1 MLFNRLDVR
10 LLGRLLL
17 LVAAL
22 AGSGYAAQHHAYGP
36 AFGALVLLLVLAL
49 ELARYLTRG
58 QQALADF
65 TLALQYRDF
74 SRQYPAQSGPA
85 ALRSLHAA
93 FNQVN
98 ATFRELRAG
107 QEGQFQYL
115 QTILALLD
123 TGIVSYNAAG
133 TVGWVN
139 EAFKQ
144 TLHLPYLKNIRALQ
158 ARQPVLY
165 EAICRAVPGQPAVVK
180 LTVGLQTVQLLV
192 SATQFKLQ
200 GEAFTL
206 LAFKNVSQALADT
219 ETAAWQQLLRVMTH
233 EIMNSVAPIAS
244 LADSLGRHV
253 QRARQQDASDELLDD
268 VGTGIRIIQQR
279 SEGLLRFAQ
288 VYRNFSTLAAPQRT
302 TLHVQEVLQATR
314 QLLAEQLA
322 AQGIELTLSVRPA
335 HLTLHADGHLLEQVL
350 INLVLN
356 AAQALTQ
363 TPHSRISLRAWS
375 NEQQRV
381 VLEVRDNGTGIAADV
396 LDSIFIPFFTT
407 RPSGSGIGLSLAK
420 QIMQLHQGSI
430 QVHSVEGA
438 GSAFQLWFPRP
449 VPFEG
454 NGRSL
459 LLPNG
464 AHSPTDC

>member
-1 MLFNRLDVR
+1 LV
-10 LLGRLLL
+10 L

-22 AGSGYAAQHHAYGP
+22 AGGGYATLHHAYGL
-36 AFGALVLLLVLAL
+36 ALGALVLLLLLVVD
-49 ELARYLTRG
+49 LARYLTRG

-65 TLALQYRDF
+65 TLAIQYRDF

-85 ALRSLHAA
+85 ALRPLHAA

-98 ATFRELRAG
+98 ATFRELRAE

-123 TGIVSYNAAG
+123 TGIVSHDAAG
-133 TVGWVN
+133 TVAWVN

-180 LTVGLQTVQLLV
+180 LTVGPQTVQLLV
-192 SATQFKLQ
+192 SATQFKLR

-253 QRARQQDASDELLDD
+253 QHAQQQEASSELLDD

-279 SEGLLRFAQ
+279 SEGLLCFAQ
-288 VYRNFSTLAAPQRT
+288 VYRDFSTLAAPQRT
-302 TLHVQEVLQATR
+302 TLYVQELLQTTR
-314 QLLAEQLA
+314 QFLAEQLA
-322 AQGIELTLSVRPA
+322 AQGIEVTLSVRPA
-335 HLTLHADGHLLEQVL
+335 HLILHADGHLLEQVL

-356 AAQALTQ
+356 AAQAVTQ
-363 TPHSRISLRAWS
+363 VASPRISLLAWLD
-375 NEQQRV
+375 EQERV
-381 VLEVRDNGTGIAADV
+381 VMEVKDNGSGIPADV

-407 RPSGSGIGLSLAK
+407 RPHGSGIGLSLAK

-438 GSAFQLWFPRP
+438 GSAFQLWFA
-449 VPFEG
+449 
-454 NGRSL
+454 STT
-459 LLPNG
+459 
-464 AHSPTDC
+464 AS

>member
-1 MLFNRLDVR
+1 MIFNSLDAR
-10 LLGRLLL
+10 LLGRLVM
-17 LVAAL
+17 LVATL
-22 AGSGYAAQHHAYGP
+22 AGGGYAALHHAYGL
-36 AFGALVLLLVLAL
+36 ALGALVLLLALVLD
-49 ELARYLTRG
+49 LARYLTRG

-74 SRQYPAQSGPA
+74 SRQYPVQSVPA
-85 ALRSLHAA
+85 SLRPLHEA

-98 ATFRELRAG
+98 ATFRELRAA

-123 TGIVSYNAAG
+123 TGIVSYDAAG
-133 TVGWVN
+133 TVAWVN

-158 ARQPVLY
+158 SRQPVLY

-180 LTVGLQTVQLLV
+180 LIVGLQTVQLLV
-192 SATQFKLQ
+192 SATQFKLR

-253 QRARQQDASDELLDD
+253 QRARQQETSDELLDD

-288 VYRNFSTLAAPQRT
+288 VYREFSTLTSPQRT
-302 TLHVQEVLQATR
+302 TLYVRELLQATR

-322 AQGIELTLSVRPA
+322 AQGIEVTLSVRPA

-356 AAQALTQ
+356 AAQALVQ
-363 TPHSRISLRAWS
+363 NPNPRLSLQAWFD
-375 NEQQRV
+375 EQERV
-381 VLEVRDNGTGIAADV
+381 IIEVKDNGSGIPADV

-407 RPSGSGIGLSLAK
+407 RPNGSGIGLSLAK

-430 QVHSVEGA
+430 QVHSVAGA
-438 GSAFQLWFPRP
+438 GSAFQLWFPP
-449 VPFEG
+449 LATF
-454 NGRSL
+454 
-459 LLPNG
+459 
-464 AHSPTDC
+464 

>member
-1 MLFNRLDVR
+1 MICNNLDVR
-10 LLGRLLL
+10 LLGRLVL
-17 LVAAL
+17 LVATL
-22 AGSGYAAQHHAYGP
+22 AGGGYAAQHHAYG
-36 AFGALVLLLVLAL
+36 LVLGGLGLLVVLVL
-49 ELARYLTRG
+49 DLTRYLTRG

-65 TLALQYRDF
+65 TLALKYRDF
-74 SRQYPAQSGPA
+74 SRQYPAQAGPA
-85 ALRSLHAA
+85 SLRPLHAA

-98 ATFRELRAG
+98 ATFRELRAA

-123 TGIVSYNAAG
+123 TGIVSYDAAG
-133 TVGWVN
+133 TVAWVN

-144 TLHLPYLKNIRALQ
+144 TLHLPYLKNIRALES
-158 ARQPVLY
+158 RQPVLY

-180 LTVGLQTVQLLV
+180 LTVGPQTVQLLL
-192 SATQFKLQ
+192 SATQFKLR

-253 QRARQQDASDELLDD
+253 QSARPQEAAAEWLDD
-268 VGTGIRIIQQR
+268 VGTGLRIIQQR

-288 VYRNFSTLAAPQRT
+288 VYRDFSTLAPPQRT
-302 TLHVQEVLQATR
+302 TLYVQALLEATR

-322 AQGIELTLSVRPA
+322 AQGIEVTLSIRPA

-356 AAQALTQ
+356 AAQALAQ
-363 TPHSRISLRAWS
+363 TPTPHISLLAWS
-375 NEQQRV
+375 NEQGRV
-381 VLEVRDNGTGIAADV
+381 IMEVKDNGSGIPADV

-407 RPSGSGIGLSLAK
+407 RPHGSGIGLSLAK

-438 GSAFQLWFPRP
+438 GSAFQLWFPP
-449 VPFEG
+449 
-454 NGRSL
+454 S
-459 LLPNG
+459 
-464 AHSPTDC
+464 ATH

>member
-1 MLFNRLDVR
+1 MIFNSLDAR
-10 LLGRLLL
+10 LLGRLVL

-22 AGSGYAAQHHAYGP
+22 AASAYATQHHAYGL
-36 AFGALVLLLVLAL
+36 ALGALVLLVVLVLD
-49 ELARYLTRG
+49 LARYLTRG

-65 TLALQYRDF
+65 TLALKYRDF
-74 SRQYPAQSGPA
+74 SRQYPAQSVPA
-85 ALRSLHAA
+85 SLRTLHEA

-98 ATFRELRAG
+98 ATFRELRAQ

-123 TGIVSYNAAG
+123 TGIVSYDAAG
-133 TVGWVN
+133 TVAWVN

-165 EAICRAVPGQPAVVK
+165 EAICRVVPGQPVVVK
-180 LTVGLQTVQLLV
+180 LTVSRQTVQLLV
-192 SATQFKLQ
+192 SATQFKLR

-253 QRARQQDASDELLDD
+253 QRVRQQEASGELLDD

-288 VYRNFSTLAAPQRT
+288 VYRDFSTLASPQRT
-302 TLHVQEVLQATR
+302 TLYVQELLQATR

-322 AQGIELTLSVRPA
+322 AQGIEVTLSVRPA

-356 AAQALTQ
+356 AAQALAQ
-363 TPHSRISLRAWS
+363 IPNSRLSLLAWS
-375 NEQQRV
+375 DEQERV
-381 VLEVRDNGTGIAADV
+381 IIEVKDNGSGIPADV

-407 RPSGSGIGLSLAK
+407 HPNGSGIGLSLAK

-438 GSAFQLWFPRP
+438 GSAFQLWFP
-449 VPFEG
+449 G
-454 NGRSL
+454 S
-459 LLPNG
+459 
-464 AHSPTDC
+464 AAS

>member
-1 MLFNRLDVR
+1 MIFNNLDAR
-10 LLGRLLL
+10 LLGRLVL

-22 AGSGYAAQHHAYGP
+22 AASGYATQHHAYGL
-36 AFGALVLLLVLAL
+36 ALVALVVLIVLVLD
-49 ELARYLTRG
+49 LARYLTRG
-58 QQALADF
+58 QQALTDF
-65 TLALQYRDF
+65 TLALKYRDF

-85 ALRSLHAA
+85 SLRSLHEA

-98 ATFRELRAG
+98 ATFRELRAE

-123 TGIVSYNAAG
+123 TGIVSYDAAG
-133 TVGWVN
+133 TVAWVN

-165 EAICRAVPGQPAVVK
+165 KAICQAVPGQPAVVK
-180 LTVGLQTVQLLV
+180 LTVGRQTVQLLV
-192 SATQFKLQ
+192 SATQFKLR

-206 LAFKNVSQALADT
+206 LAFKNVSQALAQS

-244 LADSLGRHV
+244 LADSLDRHV
-253 QRARQQDASDELLDD
+253 QRARQQEASDELLND

-288 VYRNFSTLAAPQRT
+288 VYRDFSTLASPQRT
-302 TLHVQEVLQATR
+302 TLYVQELLQATR

-322 AQGIELTLSVRPA
+322 AQGIEVTLSVRPA

-356 AAQALTQ
+356 AAQALAQ
-363 TPHSRISLRAWS
+363 IPDPRLSLLAWS
-375 NEQQRV
+375 DEQEQV
-381 VLEVRDNGTGIAADV
+381 VIEVKDNGSGIPADV

-407 RPSGSGIGLSLAK
+407 RLNGSGIGLSLAK

-430 QVHSVEGA
+430 QVHSVAGA
-438 GSAFQLWFPRP
+438 GSAFQLWF
-449 VPFEG
+449 
-454 NGRSL
+454 SS
-459 LLPNG
+459 
-464 AHSPTDC
+464 ATH

>member
-1 MLFNRLDVR
+1 MIFNSLDAR
-10 LLGRLLL
+10 LLGRLVL
-17 LVAAL
+17 LVAVL
-22 AGSGYAAQHHAYGP
+22 GGGGYATQHHAYGL
-36 AFGALVLLLVLAL
+36 ALGALVLLVVLVLDL
-49 ELARYLTRG
+49 TRYLTRG

-85 ALRSLHAA
+85 SLRPLHEA

-98 ATFRELRAG
+98 ATFRELRAE

-123 TGIVSYNAAG
+123 TGIVSYDAVG
-133 TVGWVN
+133 TVAWVN

-144 TLHLPYLKNIRALQ
+144 MLHLPYLKNIRSLQ

-165 EAICRAVPGQPAVVK
+165 EAICRAVPGQPVVIK
-180 LTVGLQTVQLLV
+180 LTVGRQTVQLLL
-192 SATQFKLQ
+192 SATQFKLR
-200 GEAFTL
+200 GKPFTL

-244 LADSLGRHV
+244 LADSLGRHM
-253 QRARQQDASDELLDD
+253 QHARQQETCAELLDD

-288 VYRNFSTLAAPQRT
+288 VYRDFSTLASPQRT
-302 TLHVQEVLQATR
+302 TLYVQELLQATR

-322 AQGIELTLSVRPA
+322 AQDIEVTLSVRPA

-356 AAQALTQ
+356 AVQALAQ
-363 TPHSRISLRAWS
+363 IPAPRLSLLAWS
-375 NEQQRV
+375 DEQERV
-381 VLEVRDNGTGIAADV
+381 VIEVKDNGSGIAADV
-396 LDSIFIPFFTT
+396 LESIFIPFFTT
-407 RPSGSGIGLSLAK
+407 RPHGSGIGLSLAK

-430 QVHSVEGA
+430 QVQSVVGA
-438 GSAFQLWFPRP
+438 GSAFQLWFPP
-449 VPFEG
+449 A
-454 NGRSL
+454 
-459 LLPNG
+459 G
-464 AHSPTDC
+464 AS

>member
-1 MLFNRLDVR
+1 MIFNRLDAR
-10 LLGRLLL
+10 LLGRLVL

-22 AGSGYAAQHHAYGP
+22 AASGYATLHHAYGL
-36 AFGALVLLLVLAL
+36 ALGALVLLVVLVLDL
-49 ELARYLTRG
+49 TRYLTRG

-65 TLALQYRDF
+65 TLALKYRDF
-74 SRQYPAQSGPA
+74 SRQYPAQSVPA
-85 ALRSLHAA
+85 SLRPLHEA

-98 ATFRELRAG
+98 ATFRELRAE

-123 TGIVSYNAAG
+123 TGIVSYDAAG
-133 TVGWVN
+133 TVAWVN

-158 ARQPVLY
+158 SRQPVLY
-165 EAICRAVPGQPAVVK
+165 EAICRAVPGQPVVVK
-180 LTVGLQTVQLLV
+180 LTVGPQTVQLLV
-192 SATQFKLQ
+192 SATQFKLR

-253 QRARQQDASDELLDD
+253 QRARQQEASDELLDD

-288 VYRNFSTLAAPQRT
+288 VYRDFSTLASPQRT
-302 TLHVQEVLQATR
+302 TLYVQELLQATR

-322 AQGIELTLSVRPA
+322 AQGIEVTLSVRPA
-335 HLTLHADGHLLEQVL
+335 HLILHADGHLLQQVL

-356 AAQALTQ
+356 AAQAVTQ
-363 TPHSRISLRAWS
+363 TPNPRISLLVWPD
-375 NEQQRV
+375 EQERV
-381 VLEVRDNGTGIAADV
+381 VIEVKDNGSGIPTDV

-407 RPSGSGIGLSLAK
+407 RPNGSGIGLSLAK

-430 QVHSVEGA
+430 QVHSVVGA
-438 GSAFQLWFPRP
+438 GSAFQLWFPSS
-449 VPFEG
+449 VTF
-454 NGRSL
+454 
-459 LLPNG
+459 
-464 AHSPTDC
+464 

>member
-1 MLFNRLDVR
+1 MIFNSLDAR
-10 LLGRLLL
+10 LLGRLVL

-22 AGSGYAAQHHAYGP
+22 GGGGYATQHHAYGL
-36 AFGALVLLLVLAL
+36 ALGALVLLVIQVLD
-49 ELARYLTRG
+49 LARYLTRG

-65 TLALQYRDF
+65 TLALKYRDF
-74 SRQYPAQSGPA
+74 SRQYPAQSVPA
-85 ALRSLHAA
+85 SLRHLHEA

-98 ATFRELRAG
+98 ATFMELRAE

-123 TGIVSYNAAG
+123 TGIVSYDAAG
-133 TVGWVN
+133 TVAWVN

-165 EAICRAVPGQPAVVK
+165 EAICQAVPGQPAVVK
-180 LTVGLQTVQLLV
+180 LTVGRQMVQLLV
-192 SATQFKLQ
+192 SATQFKLR

-253 QRARQQDASDELLDD
+253 QRAWQQEASTELLDD

-288 VYRNFSTLAAPQRT
+288 VYRDFSTLASPQRT
-302 TLHVQEVLQATR
+302 TLYVQELLQATR

-322 AQGIELTLSVRPA
+322 AQGIEVTLSVRPA

-356 AAQALTQ
+356 AAQALAQ
-363 TPHSRISLRAWS
+363 ILNPRLSLLAWPD
-375 NEQQRV
+375 EQEQV
-381 VLEVRDNGTGIAADV
+381 VIEVKDNGSGIPVDV

-407 RPSGSGIGLSLAK
+407 RPNGSGIGLSLAK

-430 QVHSVEGA
+430 QVHSVAGA
-438 GSAFQLWFPRP
+438 GSAFQLWFP
-449 VPFEG
+449 G
-454 NGRSL
+454 ST
-459 LLPNG
+459 
-464 AHSPTDC
+464 AS

>member
-1 MLFNRLDVR
+1 MRSNRLDTR
-10 LLGRLLL
+10 LLGRVVL

-22 AGSGYAAQHHAYGP
+22 AAGGYAAQHRAYGL
-36 AFGALVLLLVLAL
+36 ALGALLLLGAL
-49 ELARYLTRG
+49 IVDLTRYLARG

-65 TLALQYRDF
+65 TLALKYRDF
-74 SRQYPAQSGPA
+74 SRQYPAQAAPA
-85 ALRSLHAA
+85 ALRPLHEA

-98 ATFRELRAG
+98 ATFRALRAE

-123 TGIVSYNAAG
+123 TGIVSYDAAG
-133 TVGWVN
+133 TVAWVN

-180 LTVGLQTVQLLV
+180 LTVGTQAVQLLV
-192 SATQFKLQ
+192 SATQFKLR

-206 LAFKNVSQALADT
+206 LACKNVSQALADT

-253 QRARQQDASDELLDD
+253 QRARPPEATDELLDD

-288 VYRNFSTLAAPQRT
+288 VYRDFSTLASPQRT
-302 TLHVQEVLQATR
+302 TLYVQELLQATR

-322 AQGIELTLSVRPA
+322 AQGIEVTLLVRPA
-335 HLTLHADGHLLEQVL
+335 HLTLHADAPLLEQVL

-356 AAQALTQ
+356 AVQALAQ
-363 TPHSRISLRAWS
+363 TPAPRLSLRSWLD
-375 NEQQRV
+375 EQERV
-381 VLEVRDNGTGIAADV
+381 IIEVQDNGSGIPADV

-407 RPSGSGIGLSLAK
+407 RPHGSGIGLSLAK

-430 QVHSVEGA
+430 QVHSVAGA
-438 GSAFQLWFPRP
+438 GSAFQLWFPGP
-449 VPFEG
+449 AG
-454 NGRSL
+454 N
-459 LLPNG
+459 
-464 AHSPTDC
+464 

>member
-1 MLFNRLDVR
+1 MIFNSLDAR
-10 LLGRLLL
+10 LLGRLVL

-22 AGSGYAAQHHAYGP
+22 GGGGYAAQHHAYGL
-36 AFGALVLLLVLAL
+36 ALGALVVLVVLVLDL
-49 ELARYLTRG
+49 TRYLTRG

-65 TLALQYRDF
+65 TLALKYRDF
-74 SRQYPAQSGPA
+74 SRQYPAQSVPA
-85 ALRSLHAA
+85 SLRPLHTA

-98 ATFRELRAG
+98 ATFRELRAE

-123 TGIVSYNAAG
+123 TGIVSYDAAG
-133 TVGWVN
+133 TVAWVN

-158 ARQPVLY
+158 SRQPVLY
-165 EAICRAVPGQPAVVK
+165 EAICKAVPGQPAVVK
-180 LTVGLQTVQLLV
+180 LTVGRQTVHLLV
-192 SATQFKLQ
+192 SATQFNLR

-206 LAFKNVSQALADT
+206 LAFKNVSQALAQS

-253 QRARQQDASDELLDD
+253 QRARQQEASSELLDD

-279 SEGLLRFAQ
+279 SAGLLRFAQ
-288 VYRNFSTLAAPQRT
+288 VYRDFSTLASPQRT
-302 TLHVQEVLQATR
+302 TLYVQELLQATR

-322 AQGIELTLSVRPA
+322 AQGIEVTLSVRPA

-356 AAQALTQ
+356 AAQAVTQ
-363 TPHSRISLRAWS
+363 TPNPRISLLAWLD
-375 NEQQRV
+375 EQERV
-381 VLEVRDNGTGIAADV
+381 IIEVKDNGSGISAG
-396 LDSIFIPFFTT
+396 LMDSIFIPFFTT
-407 RPSGSGIGLSLAK
+407 RPDGSGIGLSLAK

-430 QVHSVEGA
+430 QVHSVEGV
-438 GSAFQLWFPRP
+438 GSAFQLWFPRLAT
-449 VPFEG
+449 G
-454 NGRSL
+454 
-459 LLPNG
+459 
-464 AHSPTDC
+464 

>member
-1 MLFNRLDVR
+1 MIYNSLDAQ
-10 LLGRLLL
+10 LLGRLVL

-22 AGSGYAAQHHAYGP
+22 AASGYATLHHAYGL
-36 AFGALVLLLVLAL
+36 ALGALVLLVMLVVDLT
-49 ELARYLTRG
+49 RYLTRG
-58 QQALADF
+58 QQALTDF
-65 TLALQYRDF
+65 TLALKYRDF
-74 SRQYPAQSGPA
+74 SRQYSAQSVPA
-85 ALRSLHAA
+85 SLRHLHEA

-98 ATFRELRAG
+98 ATFMELRAE

-123 TGIVSYNAAG
+123 TGIVSYDAAG
-133 TVGWVN
+133 TVAWVN

-144 TLHLPYLKNIRALQ
+144 MLHLPYLKNIRVLQ
-158 ARQPVLY
+158 SRQPVLY
-165 EAICRAVPGQPAVVK
+165 EAICRAVPGQPVVVK
-180 LTVGLQTVQLLV
+180 LMVGRQTVQLLV
-192 SATQFKLQ
+192 SATQFKLRD
-200 GEAFTL
+200 EAFTL

-253 QRARQQDASDELLDD
+253 QRARQQEASDELLDD

-288 VYRNFSTLAAPQRT
+288 VYRDFSTLALPQRT
-302 TLHVQEVLQATR
+302 TLYVQELLQATR

-322 AQGIELTLSVRPA
+322 AQGIKVTLSVRPA

-356 AAQALTQ
+356 AAQAVTQ
-363 TPHSRISLRAWS
+363 TSNPHISLLAWPD
-375 NEQQRV
+375 EQEQV
-381 VLEVRDNGTGIAADV
+381 VIEVKDNGSGIPADI

-407 RPSGSGIGLSLAK
+407 RLNGSGIGLSLAK

-430 QVHSVEGA
+430 QVHSVAGA
-438 GSAFQLWFPRP
+438 GSAFQLWF
-449 VPFEG
+449 
-454 NGRSL
+454 
-459 LLPNG
+459 
-464 AHSPTDC
+464 SPSATH

>member
-1 MLFNRLDVR
+1 MIFNGLDVR
-10 LLGRLLL
+10 LFGRLVL

-22 AGSGYAAQHHAYGP
+22 GGGGYAAQHHAYGLVL
-36 AFGALVLLLVLAL
+36 GTLVLLVVLVLD
-49 ELARYLTRG
+49 LARYLTRG

-65 TLALQYRDF
+65 TLALKYRDF
-74 SRQYPAQSGPA
+74 SRQYPAQSVPA
-85 ALRSLHAA
+85 SLRPLHAA

-98 ATFRELRAG
+98 ATFRELRAE

-123 TGIVSYNAAG
+123 TGIVSYDAAG
-133 TVGWVN
+133 TVAWVN

-158 ARQPVLY
+158 SRQPVLY

-180 LTVGLQTVQLLV
+180 LTVGRQTVQLLV
-192 SATQFKLQ
+192 SATQFKLR

-253 QRARQQDASDELLDD
+253 QGARQQQAAAELLDD
-268 VGTGIRIIQQR
+268 VGTGLRIIQQR

-288 VYRNFSTLAAPQRT
+288 VYRDLSTLAAPQRT
-302 TLHVQEVLQATR
+302 TLYVRELLQATR

-322 AQGIELTLSVRPA
+322 AQGIEVTLRVRPA

-363 TPHSRISLRAWS
+363 TLHPRISLLAWPD
-375 NEQQRV
+375 EQERV
-381 VLEVRDNGTGIAADV
+381 VMEVKDNGSGIFADV

-407 RPSGSGIGLSLAK
+407 RPHGSGIGLSLAK

-430 QVHSVEGA
+430 QVHSVVGA
-438 GSAFQLWFPRP
+438 GSAFQLWFPP
-449 VPFEG
+449 SATF
-454 NGRSL
+454 
-459 LLPNG
+459 
-464 AHSPTDC
+464 

>member
-1 MLFNRLDVR
+1 MIFNSLDVR
-10 LLGRLLL
+10 LLGRLAL

-22 AGSGYAAQHHAYGP
+22 AGGGYATLHHAYGL
-36 AFGALVLLLVLAL
+36 ALGALVLLLILVVD
-49 ELARYLTRG
+49 LARYLTRG

-65 TLALQYRDF
+65 TLAIQYRDF

-85 ALRSLHAA
+85 ALRPLHEA

-98 ATFRELRAG
+98 ATFRELRAE

-123 TGIVSYNAAG
+123 TGIVSYDAAG
-133 TVGWVN
+133 TVAWVN

-165 EAICRAVPGQPAVVK
+165 EAICRAVPSQPTVVK
-180 LTVGLQTVQLLV
+180 LTVGPQTVQLLV
-192 SATQFKLQ
+192 SATQFKLR
-200 GEAFTL
+200 GENFTL
-206 LAFKNVSQALADT
+206 LAFKNVSQTLADT

-253 QRARQQDASDELLDD
+253 QRARQQEASGELLDD

-288 VYRNFSTLAAPQRT
+288 VYRDFSTLALPQRT
-302 TLHVQEVLQATR
+302 TLYVQELLQTTR
-314 QLLAEQLA
+314 QLLVEQLA
-322 AQGIELTLSVRPA
+322 TQGIEVTLSVRPA

-356 AAQALTQ
+356 AAQAVTQ
-363 TPHSRISLRAWS
+363 VATPRISLLAWLD
-375 NEQQRV
+375 EQERV
-381 VLEVRDNGTGIAADV
+381 VMEVKDNGSGIPADV

-407 RPSGSGIGLSLAK
+407 RSNGSGIGLSLAK

-430 QVHSVEGA
+430 QVHSVEGV
-438 GSAFQLWFPRP
+438 GSAFQLWFPA
-449 VPFEG
+449 
-454 NGRSL
+454 SI
-459 LLPNG
+459 
-464 AHSPTDC
+464 TY

>member
-1 MLFNRLDVR
+1 MIFNSLDAR
-10 LLGRLLL
+10 LLGRLVL
-17 LVAAL
+17 LVATL
-22 AGSGYAAQHHAYGP
+22 AAGGYATQHHAYGL
-36 AFGALVLLLVLAL
+36 ALGALVLLVVLVLDL
-49 ELARYLTRG
+49 TLYLTRG

-65 TLALQYRDF
+65 TLALKYRDF
-74 SRQYPAQSGPA
+74 SRQYPAQAGPA
-85 ALRSLHAA
+85 SLRPLHAA

-98 ATFRELRAG
+98 TTFRELRAE

-123 TGIVSYNAAG
+123 TGIVSYDAAG
-133 TVGWVN
+133 TVAWVN

-158 ARQPVLY
+158 ARQPALY
-165 EAICRAVPGQPAVVK
+165 EAICRAVPGQPVVVK
-180 LTVGLQTVQLLV
+180 LTVGPQTVQLLV
-192 SATQFKLQ
+192 SATQFKLR

-253 QRARQQDASDELLDD
+253 QRARQQEASDELLDD

-288 VYRNFSTLAAPQRT
+288 VYRDFSTLASPQRT
-302 TLHVQEVLQATR
+302 TLYVQELLQATR

-322 AQGIELTLSVRPA
+322 AQGIEVTLSVRPA

-356 AAQALTQ
+356 AAQALAQ
-363 TPHSRISLRAWS
+363 TPNPRISLLAWPD
-375 NEQQRV
+375 EQERV
-381 VLEVRDNGTGIAADV
+381 VIEVKDNGSGIPADV

-407 RPSGSGIGLSLAK
+407 HPNGSGIGLSLAK

-430 QVHSVEGA
+430 QVHSVAGA
-438 GSAFQLWFPRP
+438 GSAFQLWFPGP
-449 VPFEG
+449 AA
-454 NGRSL
+454 S
-459 LLPNG
+459 
-464 AHSPTDC
+464 

>member
-1 MLFNRLDVR
+1 MR
-10 LLGRLLL
+10 LLGRLVL

-22 AGSGYAAQHHAYGP
+22 AGGGYAVQHYAYGL
-36 AFGALVLLLVLAL
+36 ALGALVLLVVLVL

-65 TLALQYRDF
+65 TLALKYRDF
-74 SRQYPAQSGPA
+74 TRQYPAQSGPTS
-85 ALRSLHAA
+85 LRPLHEA

-98 ATFRELRAG
+98 ATFRALRAE

-115 QTILALLD
+115 QTILVLLD
-123 TGIVSYNAAG
+123 TGIVSYDAAG

-144 TLHLPYLKNIRALQ
+144 TLHLPYLKNIQALQ
-158 ARQPVLY
+158 SRQPVLY
-165 EAICRAVPGQPAVVK
+165 EAICRAVPGQPVVVK
-180 LTVGLQTVQLLV
+180 LTVGPQAVQLLV
-192 SATQFKLQ
+192 SATRFTLR

-244 LADSLGRHV
+244 LADSLGHHV
-253 QRARQQDASDELLDD
+253 QRARQQEASTELLDD

-288 VYRNFSTLAAPQRT
+288 VYRDFSTLAAPQRT
-302 TLHVQEVLQATR
+302 TLYVQELLQATR
-314 QLLAEQLA
+314 QLLAKQLA

-335 HLTLHADGHLLEQVL
+335 YLTLHADGHLLEQVL

-356 AAQALTQ
+356 AAQAVAQ
-363 TPHSRISLRAWS
+363 TPHPRINLRAWS
-375 NEQQRV
+375 DEQQRV
-381 VLEVRDNGTGIAADV
+381 VVEVKDNGSGIPADV
-396 LDSIFIPFFTT
+396 LESIFIPFFTT
-407 RPSGSGIGLSLAK
+407 HPNGSGIGLSLAK

-430 QVHSVEGA
+430 QVHSVAGA
-438 GSAFQLWFPRP
+438 GSAFQLWFPSSIP
-449 VPFEG
+449 
-454 NGRSL
+454 L
-459 LLPNG
+459 
-464 AHSPTDC
+464 

>member
-1 MLFNRLDVR
+1 MVFDRLDFR
-10 LLGRLLL
+10 LLRRLAL

-22 AGSGYAAQHHAYGP
+22 AASGYAMQHHAYGL
-36 AFGALVLLLVLAL
+36 ALGALVLLVILVLD
-49 ELARYLTRG
+49 LARYLTRG
-58 QQALADF
+58 QQALAEF
-65 TLALQYRDF
+65 TLALKYRDF
-74 SRQYPAQSGPA
+74 SRQYPAQSVPA
-85 ALRSLHAA
+85 SLRPLHEA

-98 ATFRELRAG
+98 ATFRELRAE

-123 TGIVSYNAAG
+123 TGIVSYDAAG
-133 TVGWVN
+133 TVAWVN

-165 EAICRAVPGQPAVVK
+165 EAICRAVPGQPVVVK
-180 LTVGLQTVQLLV
+180 LTVGRQIVQLLV
-192 SATQFKLQ
+192 SATQFKLR

-253 QRARQQDASDELLDD
+253 QRAQQQEAAAELLDD

-288 VYRNFSTLAAPQRT
+288 VYRDFSTLASPQRT
-302 TLHVQEVLQATR
+302 TLYVQELLQATR

-322 AQGIELTLSVRPA
+322 AQGIEVTLSVRPA

-356 AAQALTQ
+356 AAQAVTQ
-363 TPHSRISLRAWS
+363 TPNPRISLLAWPD
-375 NEQQRV
+375 EQERV
-381 VLEVRDNGTGIAADV
+381 VIEVKDNGSGIAVDL

-407 RPSGSGIGLSLAK
+407 RPNGSGIGLSLAK

-430 QVHSVEGA
+430 QVHSVAGA
-438 GSAFQLWFPRP
+438 GSAFQLWFP
-449 VPFEG
+449 
-454 NGRSL
+454 
-459 LLPNG
+459 
-464 AHSPTDC
+464 SPAAS

>member
-1 MLFNRLDVR
+1 MTFNSLDFR
-10 LLGRLLL
+10 LLGRLVL
-17 LVAAL
+17 LVVAL
-22 AGSGYAAQHHAYGP
+22 GGGGYATQHHAYGL
-36 AFGALVLLLVLAL
+36 ALGALVLLVVLVLDL
-49 ELARYLTRG
+49 TRYLTRG

-65 TLALQYRDF
+65 TLALKYRDF

-85 ALRSLHAA
+85 SLRPLHEA

-98 ATFRELRAG
+98 ATFRELRAE

-123 TGIVSYNAAG
+123 TGIVSYDAAG
-133 TVGWVN
+133 TVAWVN

-158 ARQPVLY
+158 SRQPVLY
-165 EAICRAVPGQPAVVK
+165 EAICQAVPGQPAVVK
-180 LTVGLQTVQLLV
+180 LTVGPQTVQLLV
-192 SATQFKLQ
+192 SATQFKLR

-253 QRARQQDASDELLDD
+253 QRARQQEVSDELLDD

-279 SEGLLRFAQ
+279 SEGLLRFTQ
-288 VYRNFSTLAAPQRT
+288 VYRDFSTLASPQRT
-302 TLHVQEVLQATR
+302 TLYVQELLQATR

-322 AQGIELTLSVRPA
+322 AQGIEVTLSVRPA

-356 AAQALTQ
+356 AAQAVTQ
-363 TPHSRISLRAWS
+363 TPTPRISLLAWS
-375 NEQQRV
+375 DEQERV
-381 VLEVRDNGTGIAADV
+381 VMEVKDNGSGIPADV

-407 RPSGSGIGLSLAK
+407 HPNGSGIGLSLAK

-430 QVHSVEGA
+430 QVRSVEGA
-438 GSAFQLWFPRP
+438 GSAFQLWFPGP
-449 VPFEG
+449 AA
-454 NGRSL
+454 S
-459 LLPNG
+459 
-464 AHSPTDC
+464 

>member
-1 MLFNRLDVR
+1 MIFNSLDVR
-10 LLGRLLL
+10 LLGRLVL

-22 AGSGYAAQHHAYGP
+22 GGGGYATQHHAYGL
-36 AFGALVLLLVLAL
+36 ALGALVLLFVLVLDL
-49 ELARYLTRG
+49 TRYLTRG
-58 QQALADF
+58 QQTLAEF
-65 TLALQYRDF
+65 TLALQYHDF
-74 SRQYPAQSGPA
+74 SRHYPAQSGPA
-85 ALRSLHAA
+85 ALRPLHEAL
-93 FNQVN
+93 NQVN
-98 ATFRELRAG
+98 TTFRELRAE

-123 TGIVSYNAAG
+123 TGIVSYDAAG
-133 TVGWVN
+133 TIAWVN

-144 TLHLPYLKNIRALQ
+144 VLHLPYLKNIRALQ
-158 ARQPVLY
+158 SRQPVLY

-180 LTVGLQTVQLLV
+180 LTVGRQTVQLLL
-192 SATQFKLQ
+192 SATQFKLR

-253 QRARQQDASDELLDD
+253 QRARQEAADELLDD
-268 VGTGIRIIQQR
+268 VGIGIRIIQQR

-288 VYRNFSTLAAPQRT
+288 VYRDFSTLTLPQRT
-302 TLHVQEVLQATR
+302 TLYVQELLQATR

-322 AQGIELTLSVRPA
+322 AQGVEVTLSIRPA

-356 AAQALTQ
+356 AAQALVQ
-363 TPHSRISLRAWS
+363 TPVPRISLRAWLD
-375 NEQQRV
+375 EQERV
-381 VLEVRDNGTGIAADV
+381 VIEVKDNGSGIPADV

-407 RPSGSGIGLSLAK
+407 RPNGSGIGLSLAK

-430 QVHSVEGA
+430 QVHSVAGA
-438 GSAFQLWFPRP
+438 GSALQLWFPSS
-449 VPFEG
+449 VTF
-454 NGRSL
+454 
-459 LLPNG
+459 
-464 AHSPTDC
+464 

>member
-1 MLFNRLDVR
+1 MDVR
-10 LLGRLLL
+10 LLRRLVL

-22 AGSGYAAQHHAYGP
+22 AGGGYATLYHAYGL
-36 AFGALVLLLVLAL
+36 ALGALVLLIVLVLD
-49 ELARYLTRG
+49 LARYLTRG

-74 SRQYPAQSGPA
+74 SRQYPTQSVPV
-85 ALRSLHAA
+85 ALRPLHAA

-98 ATFRELRAG
+98 ATFRELRAE

-123 TGIVSYNAAG
+123 TGIVSYDAAG
-133 TVGWVN
+133 TVAWVN
-139 EAFKQ
+139 EVFKQ
-144 TLHLPYLKNIRALQ
+144 TLHLPYLKNIKGLQ
-158 ARQPVLY
+158 SRQPVLY
-165 EAICRAVPGQPAVVK
+165 EAICRAVPGQPVVVK

-192 SATQFKLQ
+192 SVTQFKLR

-219 ETAAWQQLLRVMTH
+219 ETTAWQQLLRVMTH

-253 QRARQQDASDELLDD
+253 QAAQQSDASATELLDD
-268 VGTGIRIIQQR
+268 VRTGIRIIQQR

-288 VYRNFSTLAAPQRT
+288 VYRDFSTLAPPQRT
-302 TLHVQEVLQATR
+302 TLYVQELLQTTH
-314 QLLAEQLA
+314 QLLAEQLT
-322 AQGIELTLSVRPA
+322 AQGIEVVISVRPA

-356 AAQALTQ
+356 AAQAVTQ
-363 TPHSRISLRAWS
+363 TPNPRISLLAWPD
-375 NEQQRV
+375 EQERV
-381 VLEVRDNGTGIAADV
+381 VMEVKDNGTGIPADV

-407 RPSGSGIGLSLAK
+407 RPNGSGIGLSLAK

-438 GSAFQLWFPRP
+438 GSGFQLWFPHATT
-449 VPFEG
+449 G
-454 NGRSL
+454 
-459 LLPNG
+459 
-464 AHSPTDC
+464 

>member
-22 AGSGYAAQHHAYGP
+22 AGGGYAMLHHGYGL
-36 AFGALVLLLVLAL
+36 ALGALVLLLILVLDL
-49 ELARYLTRG
+49 TRYLTRG

-74 SRQYPAQSGPA
+74 TRQYPAQSGPTS
-85 ALRSLHAA
+85 LRPLHEA

-98 ATFRELRAG
+98 ATFRELRAE

-123 TGIVSYNAAG
+123 TGIVSYDAAG

-144 TLHLPYLKNIRALQ
+144 TLHLPYLKNIQALQ
-158 ARQPVLY
+158 SRQPVLY
-165 EAICRAVPGQPAVVK
+165 EAICRAVPGQPVVVK
-180 LTVGLQTVQLLV
+180 LTVGPQAVQLLV
-192 SATQFKLQ
+192 SATRFTLR

-253 QRARQQDASDELLDD
+253 RVAQQEDSAAELLDD

-288 VYRNFSTLAAPQRT
+288 VYRDFSSLASPQRT
-302 TLHVQEVLQATR
+302 TLYVQELLQATR

-356 AAQALTQ
+356 AAQAVAQ
-363 TPHSRISLRAWS
+363 TPNPRISLRAWCA
-375 NEQQRV
+375 EQQRV
-381 VLEVRDNGTGIAADV
+381 VVEVKDNGTGIPADV
-396 LDSIFIPFFTT
+396 LESIFVPFFTT
-407 RPSGSGIGLSLAK
+407 RPNGSGIGLSLAK

-438 GSAFQLWFPRP
+438 GSAFQLWFPSSIP
-449 VPFEG
+449 
-454 NGRSL
+454 L
-459 LLPNG
+459 
-464 AHSPTDC
+464 

>member
-1 MLFNRLDVR
+1 MIFNSLDFR
-10 LLGRLLL
+10 LLGRLVL

-22 AGSGYAAQHHAYGP
+22 GGGGYATQHHAYGL
-36 AFGALVLLLVLAL
+36 ALGALVLLVVLVVD
-49 ELARYLTRG
+49 LARYLTRG

-65 TLALQYRDF
+65 TLALKYRDF

-85 ALRSLHAA
+85 SLRPLHEA

-98 ATFRELRAG
+98 ATFRELRAE

-123 TGIVSYNAAG
+123 TGIVSYDAAG
-133 TVGWVN
+133 TVAWVN

-165 EAICRAVPGQPAVVK
+165 EAICQAIPGQPAVVK

-192 SATQFKLQ
+192 SATQFKLR

-253 QRARQQDASDELLDD
+253 QRARQQEVSDELLDD

-279 SEGLLRFAQ
+279 SEGLLRFTQ
-288 VYRNFSTLAAPQRT
+288 VYRDFSTLASPQRT
-302 TLHVQEVLQATR
+302 TLYVQELLQATR

-322 AQGIELTLSVRPA
+322 AQGIEVTLSVRPA

-356 AAQALTQ
+356 AAQAVTQ
-363 TPHSRISLRAWS
+363 TINPRISLLAWS
-375 NEQQRV
+375 DEQDRV
-381 VLEVRDNGTGIAADV
+381 VMEVKDNGSGIPADV

-407 RPSGSGIGLSLAK
+407 HPNGSGIGLSLAK

-430 QVHSVEGA
+430 QVHSVEGV
-438 GSAFQLWFPRP
+438 GSAFQLWFP
-449 VPFEG
+449 G
-454 NGRSL
+454 
-459 LLPNG
+459 
-464 AHSPTDC
+464 PTAS

>member
-1 MLFNRLDVR
+1 MIFNSLDFR
-10 LLGRLLL
+10 LLGRLVL

-22 AGSGYAAQHHAYGP
+22 GGGEYTALHHAYGL
-36 AFGALVLLLVLAL
+36 ALGALVLLVILVLD
-49 ELARYLTRG
+49 LARYLTRG

-65 TLALQYRDF
+65 TLALKYRDF
-74 SRQYPAQSGPA
+74 SRQYPVPSVSAS
-85 ALRSLHAA
+85 LRPLHEA

-98 ATFRELRAG
+98 ATFRELRAE

-123 TGIVSYNAAG
+123 TGIVSYDAVG
-133 TVGWVN
+133 TVAWVN

-144 TLHLPYLKNIRALQ
+144 TLHLPYLKNIRTLQ
-158 ARQPVLY
+158 ARQPALY
-165 EAICRAVPGQPAVVK
+165 EAICRAVPGQPVVVK

-192 SATQFKLQ
+192 SATHFKLR

-253 QRARQQDASDELLDD
+253 QRARQQEVSAELLDD

-288 VYRNFSTLAAPQRT
+288 VYRDFSTLASPQRT
-302 TLHVQEVLQATR
+302 TLYVQELLQATR

-322 AQGIELTLSVRPA
+322 SQGIEVTLSVRPA

-350 INLVLN
+350 INLMLN
-356 AAQALTQ
+356 AAQALAQ
-363 TPHSRISLRAWS
+363 TPTPHISLLAWS
-375 NEQQRV
+375 DEQERV
-381 VLEVRDNGTGIAADV
+381 VIEVKDNGSGISADV

-407 RPSGSGIGLSLAK
+407 RLNGSGIGLSLAK

-430 QVHSVEGA
+430 QVHSVAGA
-438 GSAFQLWFPRP
+438 GSAFQLWFSPS
-449 VPFEG
+449 VPF
-454 NGRSL
+454 
-459 LLPNG
+459 
-464 AHSPTDC
+464 

>member
-1 MLFNRLDVR
+1 MIFNSLDAR
-10 LLGRLLL
+10 LLGRLVL

-22 AGSGYAAQHHAYGP
+22 AGGGYATLQHAYGL
-36 AFGALVLLLVLAL
+36 ALGILVLLLLLVVD
-49 ELARYLTRG
+49 LARYLTRG

-74 SRQYPAQSGPA
+74 SRQYLAQSGPA
-85 ALRSLHAA
+85 SLRPLHEA

-98 ATFRELRAG
+98 ATFRELRAE

-123 TGIVSYNAAG
+123 TGIVSYDAAG
-133 TVGWVN
+133 TVAWVN

-180 LTVGLQTVQLLV
+180 LTVGPQRVQLLV
-192 SATQFKLQ
+192 SATQFKLR

-253 QRARQQDASDELLDD
+253 QHTRQQETSSELLDD

-288 VYRNFSTLAAPQRT
+288 VYRDFSTLALPQRT
-302 TLHVQEVLQATR
+302 TLYVQELLQATR

-322 AQGIELTLSVRPA
+322 TQGIEVTLSVRPA

-356 AAQALTQ
+356 AAQAVTRVA
-363 TPHSRISLRAWS
+363 TPRISLLAWPD
-375 NEQQRV
+375 EQERV
-381 VLEVRDNGTGIAADV
+381 VIEVKDNGSGIPTDV
-396 LDSIFIPFFTT
+396 LDNIFVPFFTT
-407 RPSGSGIGLSLAK
+407 RPHGSGIGLSLAK

-430 QVHSVEGA
+430 QVHSVEEA
-438 GSAFQLWFPRP
+438 GSKFQLWFP
-449 VPFEG
+449 G
-454 NGRSL
+454 
-459 LLPNG
+459 
-464 AHSPTDC
+464 PTAS

>member
-1 MLFNRLDVR
+1 MTFNRLDTG

-17 LVAAL
+17 LLAAL
-22 AGSGYAAQHHAYGP
+22 GGGGYAALYQAYGL
-36 AFGALVLLLVLAL
+36 ALAALGLLLAGAVSLT
-49 ELARYLTRG
+49 RYLTRG

-65 TLALQYRDF
+65 TLAVQYRDF
-74 SRQYPAQSGPA
+74 SRQYPATPA
-85 ALRSLHAA
+85 PASLRHLLAA

-98 ATFRELRAG
+98 ATFRELRAER
-107 QEGQFQYL
+107 EGQFQYL

-123 TGIVSYNAAG
+123 TGIVSYDAAG
-133 TVGWVN
+133 TVAWVN
-139 EAFKQ
+139 EAFKH
-144 TLHLPYLKNIRALQ
+144 TLQLPYLKNIHALQ

-165 EAICRAVPGQPAVVK
+165 EAIRRAVPGQPAVVK
-180 LTVGLQTVQLLV
+180 LTVGYQTVQLLV
-192 SATQFKLQ
+192 SATRFKLR

-253 QRARQQDASDELLDD
+253 QAAQSSQAAQPSASDAVAAELLDD
-268 VGTGIRIIQQR
+268 VGTGLRIIRQR

-288 VYRNFSTLAAPQRT
+288 VYRDFSTLAPPQRT
-302 TLHVQEVLQATR
+302 TLYVQELLEATR
-314 QLLAEQLA
+314 QLLAQQLA
-322 AQGIELTLSVRPA
+322 AQGIEVTLRVRPA
-335 HLTLHADGHLLEQVL
+335 HLTLPADGHLLEQVL

-356 AAQALTQ
+356 AAQAVAQ
-363 TPHSRISLRAWS
+363 TPNPRISLLAWPD
-375 NEQQRV
+375 EQERV
-381 VLEVRDNGTGIAADV
+381 VIEVKDNGSGIAADV

-407 RPSGSGIGLSLAK
+407 RPHGSGIGLSLAK

-438 GSAFQLWFPRP
+438 GSAFQLWFPRSAI
-449 VPFEG
+449 F
-454 NGRSL
+454 
-459 LLPNG
+459 
-464 AHSPTDC
+464 

>member
-1 MLFNRLDVR
+1 MIFNSLDVR
-10 LLGRLLL
+10 LLGRLVL

-22 AGSGYAAQHHAYGP
+22 GGGGYATLHHAYGL
-36 AFGALVLLLVLAL
+36 ALGALVLLLILVLD
-49 ELARYLTRG
+49 LARYLTRG

-65 TLALQYRDF
+65 ALALKYRDF

-85 ALRSLHAA
+85 SLRPLHEA

-98 ATFRELRAG
+98 ATFRELRAE

-123 TGIVSYNAAG
+123 TGIVSYDAAG
-133 TVGWVN
+133 TVAWVN
-139 EAFKQ
+139 EVFKQ

-180 LTVGLQTVQLLV
+180 LTVGPQTVQLLV
-192 SATQFKLQ
+192 SATQFKLR

-253 QRARQQDASDELLDD
+253 QHARQQEASAELLDD
-268 VGTGIRIIQQR
+268 VETGIHIIQQR

-288 VYRNFSTLAAPQRT
+288 VYRDFSTLASPQRT
-302 TLHVQEVLQATR
+302 TLYVQELLQATR

-322 AQGIELTLSVRPA
+322 AQGIEVTLSVRPA

-356 AAQALTQ
+356 AAQALAQ
-363 TPHSRISLRAWS
+363 TPAPRVSLRAWLD
-375 NEQQRV
+375 EQERV
-381 VLEVRDNGTGIAADV
+381 IIEVKDNGSGIPTDV

-407 RPSGSGIGLSLAK
+407 RPNGSGIGLSLAK

-430 QVHSVEGA
+430 QVRSLAGV
-438 GSAFQLWFPRP
+438 GSAFQLWFP
-449 VPFEG
+449 G
-454 NGRSL
+454 
-459 LLPNG
+459 
-464 AHSPTDC
+464 PTAS

>member
-1 MLFNRLDVR
+1 MIFNRLDAR
-10 LLGRLLL
+10 LLRRLVL
-17 LVAAL
+17 LVAML
-22 AGSGYAAQHHAYGP
+22 AASGYAALHHAYGL
-36 AFGALVLLLVLAL
+36 ALAALGLLVVLIL
-49 ELARYLTRG
+49 DLTRYLTRG

-74 SRQYPAQSGPA
+74 SRQYPAQSAPA
-85 ALRSLHAA
+85 ALRTLYKA

-98 ATFRELRAG
+98 ATFRELRAE

-123 TGIVSYNAAG
+123 TGIVSYDAAG
-133 TVGWVN
+133 TVAWVN

-165 EAICRAVPGQPAVVK
+165 EAICRAVPGHPVVVK
-180 LTVGLQTVQLLV
+180 LTVGAQTVQLLV
-192 SATQFKLQ
+192 SATQFKLR

-253 QRARQQDASDELLDD
+253 QRARQQEAADELLDD

-288 VYRNFSTLAAPQRT
+288 VYRDFSTLASPQRT
-302 TLHVQEVLQATR
+302 TLYVQELLLATR

-322 AQGIELTLSVRPA
+322 AQGIEVTLSVRPA

-363 TPHSRISLRAWS
+363 TPTPRLSLLAWS
-375 NEQQRV
+375 DEQERV
-381 VLEVRDNGTGIAADV
+381 VIEVKDNGSGIPADV

-407 RPSGSGIGLSLAK
+407 RPNGSGIGLSLAK

-438 GSAFQLWFPRP
+438 GSAFQLWFPLSAT
-449 VPFEG
+449 F
-454 NGRSL
+454 
-459 LLPNG
+459 
-464 AHSPTDC
+464 

>member
-1 MLFNRLDVR
+1 MIFNRLDAR
-10 LLGRLLL
+10 LLGRLVL
-17 LVAAL
+17 LVATL
-22 AGSGYAAQHHAYGP
+22 AGGGYAAQHHAFGL
-36 AFGALVLLLVLAL
+36 ALGALVLLVVLVLDL
-49 ELARYLTRG
+49 TRYLTRG
-58 QQALADF
+58 QQALSDF

-74 SRQYPAQSGPA
+74 SRQYPAQSVPA
-85 ALRSLHAA
+85 SLRPLHEA

-98 ATFRELRAG
+98 ATFRELRAE

-123 TGIVSYNAAG
+123 TGIVSYDAAG
-133 TVGWVN
+133 TVAWVN

-158 ARQPVLY
+158 SRQPVLY
-165 EAICRAVPGQPAVVK
+165 EAICRAVPGQPVVVK
-180 LTVGLQTVQLLV
+180 LTVGLQTVQLLL
-192 SATQFKLQ
+192 SATQFKLR

-253 QRARQQDASDELLDD
+253 QAARPLDSVAAELLDD

-288 VYRNFSTLAAPQRT
+288 VYRNFSTLAPPQRT
-302 TLHVQEVLQATR
+302 TLYLQALLEATR

-322 AQGIELTLSVRPA
+322 AQGIEVTISVRPV
-335 HLTLHADGHLLEQVL
+335 HLTLQADRHLLEQVL

-356 AAQALTQ
+356 AAQAVAQ
-363 TPHSRISLRAWS
+363 TPDPRISLLAWPD
-375 NEQQRV
+375 EQERV
-381 VLEVRDNGTGIAADV
+381 IIEVRDNGSGIAADI
-396 LDSIFIPFFTT
+396 LDSIFVPFFTT

-438 GSAFQLWFPRP
+438 GSVFQLWFPK
-449 VPFEG
+449 
-454 NGRSL
+454 L
-459 LLPNG
+459 TLPQG
-464 AHSPTDC
+464 EKSR